1 MAKLLS
7 VKLQDAIFDETES
20 ILKDVSKTR
29 NSYINEAV
37 DFYNRLHQR
46 SRLRKLLQNESN
58 LVAASSLEVLREFE
72 ALDD

>member
-7 VKLQDAIFDETES
+7 VKLQDTIFDETEL

-46 SRLRKLLQNESN
+46 SQFRKLLQKESS
-58 LVAASSLEVLREFE
+58 LVAASL
-72 ALDD
+72 

>member
-7 VKLQDAIFDETES
+7 VKLQDTIFEETES

-46 SRLRKLLQNESN
+46 SQLRKILQKESS
-58 LVAASSLEVLREFE
+58 LVATSSLEVLREFE